1 MARRV
6 RDADLESRAA
16 RGKLKPS
23 GKPYYRAIGRGLH
36 LGYRKGATVGKWV
49 CRRYVGD
56 QDYKVE
62 TIATAD
68 DIEDSNGENILT
80 FWQAQDR
87 ARALVAEKVYSGP
100 YRAKDAIGDYL
111 LYLGDQRNFA
121 TGLRA
126 KKHILPSL
134 GDELVEQLTADRLR
148 EWHRGLVRAG
158 QDEEIDRK
166 SRVSA
171 NRVLTILKA
180 AFNHAFAEGKVATD
194 SEWRRV
200 KPFKGV
206 ARSRTRYLTYAEI
219 ERLLNAAAPHFRP
232 LVRGALETGARY
244 GELQRMVCGDFNPDA
259 GTIHVK
265 KSKTGK
271 ERHIILTD
279 DGTEFFAKLTLGQL
293 TDAPMFGKAW
303 RADEQFRW
311 MNLACENGKIEP
323 RMNFHGLRHTYASLS
338 IMGGVPLHVV
348 AANLGHVDTK
358 MVERHYGH
366 LAPSYKVDA
375 IRKHGPRFGSVAGGN
390 VARLQGG
397 KP

>member
-1 MARRV
+1 MARRI
-6 RDADLESRAA
+6 RDKNLETRTARA
-16 RGKLKPS
+16 KLKAR
-23 GKPYYRAIGRGLH
+23 GKPYYKAIGQGLH
-36 LGYRKGATVGKWV
+36 LGYRKGKTEGKWV
-49 CRRYVGD
+49 VRRYVGE
-56 QDYKVE
+56 QQYMVN

-68 DIEDSNGENILT
+68 DFTDADGIHVLD
-80 FWQAQDR
+80 FWQAQEA
-87 ARALVAEKVYSGP
+87 ARELAGKQSYSGP
-100 YRAKDAIGDYL
+100 YRVRDAVEDYL

-148 EWHRGLVRAG
+148 AWHRDIVKPGN
-158 QDEEIDRK
+158 DEESRRK
-166 SRVSA
+166 SQVSA
-171 NRVLTILKA
+171 NRVMTILKA
-180 AFNHAFAEGKVATD
+180 ALNHAFAEGKVSAD
-194 SEWRRV
+194 KEWRRV

-219 ERLLNAAAPHFRP
+219 ERLLNAAEPHFRP

-244 GELQRMVCGDFNPDA
+244 GELRRMVAGDFNPDA
-259 GTIHVK
+259 GTIHVH

-279 DGTEFFAKLTLGQL
+279 DGTEFFAQL
-293 TDAPMFGKAW
+293 TVGQPADAPMFGKAW

-358 MVERHYGH
+358 MVEKHYGH

-375 IRKHGPRFGSVAGGN
+375 IRKHGPRFGKVSSN
-390 VARLQGG
+390 VKAIR
-397 KP
+397 